1 MSFCLKLQNLL
12 MMSSEDFLYM
22 LFPPPEIPTASI
34 LLQLAKSSFAL
45 ISSKISQLP
54 DDGIPLRSANLLA

>member
-1 MSFCLKLQNLL
+1 

-22 LFPPPEIPTASI
+22 LFPLPEIPTASI

-45 ISSKISQLP
+45 TSSKISQLP